1 MHVLIAGLGA
11 IGQRHARNLRSL
23 LGPGLRLS
31 AYRVRRLRGV
41 VTPGLE
47 LDRSQDVEATL
58 GIESYDDLGAALR
71 AKPDVAI
78 IANPSSAHVETA
90 LACVRAGCHLLVEKP
105 LSDSLEGI
113 DELAGEVERRGLV
126 AMVAYQL
133 RFHPSFERFQQIVSS
148 GELGNLLSVRAT
160 VGEYLPNWHRYEDY
174 RAMYAARAELGGGV
188 VLTQIHEYDYLHA
201 LFGMPQNLYALG
213 GHWSD
218 LDINVEDTASALMH
232 CTVSGRPLPVHIA
245 QDYLQ
250 RPTSRACEVVGDRG
264 KAMLDFAAGTVSLW
278 RDGGEPVIDRL
289 ETFDRNE
296 LYLSEM
302 RHFLGCVGANRGPLV
317 DLREGKKS
325 LEIALAV
332 KRSIESGTVV
342 DVAVGDRV
350 HVA

>member
-1 MHVLIAGLGA
+1 VHVLIAGLGA

-41 VTPGLE
+41 VTPALE

-71 AKPDVAI
+71 AKPDVAV
-78 IANPSSAHVETA
+78 IANPSSAHVEIA
-90 LACVRAGCHLLVEKP
+90 LACANAGCHLLVEKP

-113 DELAGEVERRGLV
+113 DELAEAVERRGLV
-126 AMVAYQL
+126 AMVAFQL
-133 RFHPSFERFQQIVSS
+133 RFHPSFERFKQIVSS
-148 GELGNLLSVRAT
+148 GKLGNLLSVRAT

-188 VLTQIHEYDYLHA
+188 VLTQIHEYDYLYS
-201 LFGMPQNLYALG
+201 LFGMPQMLFALG

-218 LDINVEDTASALMH
+218 LEIDVEDTASVLMR
-232 CTVSGRPLPVHIA
+232 CTVAGRPLPVALA

-250 RPTSRACEVVGDRG
+250 RPTSRTCEVVGDRG
-264 KAMLDFAAGTVSLW
+264 KATLDFAAGTVSSW
-278 RDGGEPVIDRL
+278 EDGREPVIDRL

-302 RHFLGCVGANRGPLV
+302 RHFLGCVGERRRPLV

-332 KRSIESGTVV
+332 KRSIASGTVV
-342 DVAVGDRV
+342 DVAAGGRV